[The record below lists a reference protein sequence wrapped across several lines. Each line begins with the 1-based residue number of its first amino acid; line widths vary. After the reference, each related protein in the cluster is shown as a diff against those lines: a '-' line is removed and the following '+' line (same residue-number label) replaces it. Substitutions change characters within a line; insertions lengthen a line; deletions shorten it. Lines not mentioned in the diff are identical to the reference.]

1 MYTVRLL
8 KAATRDLEKLD
19 RTVAQQI
26 LEWLTKNLHE
36 TKLYPLKGDLRGLYK
51 LREGSYRIIFEI
63 LHEEHV
69 ILVHAI
75 GHRRDVYKQREAPD
89 NLRKPPRAALQ
100 LTSGGCPLWRAA
112 TKQMNANQLL

>member
-1 MYTVRLL
+1 MPPLYSVRLL

-19 RTVAQQI
+19 RTVARQI
-26 LEWLTKNLHE
+26 LDRLEWLTNNLHE

-51 LREGSYRIIFEI
+51 LREGSYRIIFEV

-75 GHRRDVYKQREAPD
+75 GHRRDVYKQR
-89 NLRKPPRAALQ
+89 
-100 LTSGGCPLWRAA
+100 
-112 TKQMNANQLL
+112 